1 MELTTEAL
9 SKFVGGYL
17 EVRSMK
23 WGFMLRA
30 KVKRLEIKAK
40 DEASK
45 LIFVWLDKGDEE
57 SVQPKEEDRVDY
69 FLDLSTCTVTDVS
82 RGRIV
87 INFLEMDEI
96 TVLSPLY
103 DTKVKPQKSSEKP
116 GEESPQLK
124 DSFKN

>member
-9 SKFVGGYL
+9 LRFVGGYL
-17 EVRSMK
+17 KVRSMK
-23 WGFMLRA
+23 GGFMLRA
-30 KVKRLEIKAK
+30 NIKRLEVKAK
-40 DEASK
+40 SETSS

-87 INFLEMDEI
+87 INFPEMDEI
-96 TVLSPLY
+96 AIFSPLY
-103 DTKVKPQKSSEKP
+103 DTKIKPQKAPRNQRKNLSS
-116 GEESPQLK
+116 
-124 DSFKN
+124 